1 MASQRSG
8 CGFLSKE
15 YLQMKFC
22 IVFTMRKENISLNST
37 WATVLS
43 RVKKK
48 SRLKRGSK
56 LK

>member
-22 IVFTMRKENISLNST
+22 IVFTVRKENIALNST

-48 SRLKRGSK
+48 SLVLNGVAN
-56 LK
+56 